1 MNILVGIVVEVIS
14 TVAMAERQRYGGF
27 LWGFHSAPGFYV
39 FFFFFSG
46 NAIYKWMRTGGIPI
60 EDWKYLE
67 KVYADLP
74 VGTHA
79 HTQLWKT
86 THV

>member
-1 MNILVGIVVEVIS
+1 MEVSFGVSIVPQVS
-14 TVAMAERQRYGGF
+14 KC
-27 LWGFHSAPGFYV
+27 
-39 FFFFFSG
+39 FFSG